1 MTRKLTEEQL
11 SEARDAFDLAD
22 KEGTGKIKS
31 QEVAIVLRALGHNP
45 SQEDLQKLLAGKTEV
60 SQDEF
65 MDMLDEELKDEHN
78 TEDLRIAFTVFD
90 RDGQV
95 KMLFVISECPG
106 CSSN

>member
-1 MTRKLTEEQL
+1 MARRLTEEQL
-11 SEARDAFDLAD
+11 AEARDAFDLAD

-31 QEVAIVLRALGHNP
+31 QEVGIVLRSLGHNP

-65 MDMLDEELKDEHN
+65 MDMLDEEMKDEHDA
-78 TEDLRIAFTVFD
+78 EELRIAFTVFD

-95 KMLFVISECPG
+95 KMLVVISECQG
-106 CSSN
+106 CSS